1 MPSIRLLQPLDE
13 TAGVRFDTLP
23 NIITVVRTVAAVVIG
38 GAGVA
43 AHSLL
48 LLGVAYAVYWVGDIA
63 DGWCARRLGQET
75 RVGAV
80 LDIVSDRACTS
91 VLCVGL
97 VAQFPSVEPV
107 AAVFLLTFMFLD
119 PMLSLSFL
127 YWPLL
132 GPNDFHRVD
141 HLVWL
146 LNWSL
151 LGKAANTAGV
161 VLAIAAGKYGLAL
174 AVAVSVLG
182 VKLWTAV
189 RLQALLRALPVPA
202 PA

>member
-1 MPSIRLLQPLDE
+1 MADVGVLRERLWTGATVI
-13 TAGVRFDTLP
+13 TA
-23 NIITVVRTVAAVVIG
+23 VRTLAS
-38 GAGVA
+38 AGVA
-43 AHSLL
+43 AWAAREGSLAL
-48 LLGVAYAVYWVGDIA
+48 LVLALAIYWVGDIA
-63 DGWCARRLGQET
+63 DGTWARLRGCET
-75 RVGAV
+75 RIGAV

-141 HLVWL
+141 RLVWL

-151 LGKAANTAGV
+151 PAKAANTGGV
-161 VLAIAAGKYGLAL
+161 ILAIALGQYGLAL
-174 AVAVSVLG
+174 AVAVAVLA

-189 RLQALLRALPVPA
+189 RLQALLRALPA
-202 PA
+202 TAFA